1 MNSKG
6 GNSLKKGLHN
16 SQGYNTIQIW
26 PRNIGKLLDKL
37 LSAVGSQKLQV
48 VSEPFST
55 SCKNTTVLEMFTD
68 MLMNALYVLT
78 CSHHLLGS

>member
-1 MNSKG
+1 MYNG
-6 GNSLKKGLHN
+6 GNSPQKGLHN
-16 SQGYNTIQIW
+16 SQGYNIYNS
-26 PRNIGKLLDKL
+26 RNIGKLLDNL

-55 SCKNTTVLEMFTD
+55 SCMNTTVFIDKLIH
-68 MLMNALYVLT
+68 ALYVLT